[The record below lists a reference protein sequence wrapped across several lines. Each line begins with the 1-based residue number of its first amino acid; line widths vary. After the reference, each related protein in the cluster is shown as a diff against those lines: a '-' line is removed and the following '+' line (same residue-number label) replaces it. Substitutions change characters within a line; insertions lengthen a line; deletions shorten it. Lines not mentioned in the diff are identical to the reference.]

1 MILLETERL
10 LFRKHEPE
18 DLEPFCEME
27 ADPEV
32 RRFVGGKPRTR
43 DAAEHKFRTVY
54 LRPVQNRLRLC
65 ATVFKPDA
73 RYIGYCG
80 IYPHFGDAGP
90 VEREASLAFSLARP
104 YWGRGLATEAARAWV
119 DVGFREVGLR
129 RIVAGVQVGNAA
141 SVRILEK
148 LGFRLWR
155 LEKPGVRSF
164 YHFELC
170 DPSLMPSR

>member
-10 LFRKHEPE
+10 VFRDHEPD
-18 DLEPFCEME
+18 DLESFCDME

-43 DAAEHKFRTVY
+43 DAAAHKFRIVY
-54 LRPVQNRLRLC
+54 LRPVQNRIGLC
-65 ATVFKPDA
+65 ATVLKPDG

-90 VEREASLAFSLARP
+90 VGREASLAFYLARA

-119 DVGFREVGLR
+119 DAGFRELGLR
-129 RIVAGVQVGNAA
+129 RIVADVQVGNAA

-155 LEKPGVRSF
+155 LEKTGARSY

-170 DPSLMPSR
+170 DPLPSR

>member
-10 LFRKHEPE
+10 LFRDHEPD
-18 DLEPFCEME
+18 DLEAFCEME

-43 DAAEHKFRTVY
+43 DAAEQKFRTVY
-54 LRPVQNRLRLC
+54 LRPVRNRIGLS
-65 ATVFKPDA
+65 ATVFKPEA

-80 IYPHFGDAGP
+80 IYPHFTDAGP
-90 VEREASLAFSLARP
+90 VAGEASLAFYLARP
-104 YWGRGLATEAARAWV
+104 FWGRGLATEAARAWV
-119 DVGFREVGLR
+119 DVGFRELGLR
-129 RIVAGVQVGNAA
+129 RIVTGVQVGNAA

-155 LEKPGVRSF
+155 LEKSGARSY

-170 DPSLMPSR
+170 DPLLLPSR